1 MEQWRS
7 NGIVELKLC
16 SLNKLQLFGCFPH
29 SPMLRTWA
37 HEFIKH
43 LWEEMFI
50 VELIY
55 VFIETMCLKANI
67 SVLTL
72 FNQHFFAR
80 KFKKI
85 QEQENLAC

>member
-1 MEQWRS
+1 
-7 NGIVELKLC
+7 
-16 SLNKLQLFGCFPH
+16 
-29 SPMLRTWA
+29 
-37 HEFIKH
+37 
-43 LWEEMFI
+43 MFI

-55 VFIETMCLKANI
+55 VFIETICLKANI

-72 FNQHFFAR
+72 FNNQRFFAR